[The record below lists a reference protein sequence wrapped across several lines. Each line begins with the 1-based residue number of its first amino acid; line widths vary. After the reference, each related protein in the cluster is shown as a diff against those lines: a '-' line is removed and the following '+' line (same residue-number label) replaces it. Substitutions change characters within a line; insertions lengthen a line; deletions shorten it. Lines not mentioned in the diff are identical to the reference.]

1 MKPQRHTVVKRVV
14 VHIAHRGYLYAGIFL
29 HHLHSVVVADFG
41 TTGTQVEALAAY
53 AGRQV
58 HHIEGEM
65 FARNEAVDHK
75 NVTGAEIILLLLVQG
90 YVHLAALEIERNG
103 LAVQISELGG
113 IVEQGHVHAAAVRTV
128 IMDYLIVC
136 SCNLR
141 VCNEILEHET
151 VLYLADSQDGME
163 ASIVLCH
170 CGNDL
175 GHVVHLLVVLLLG
188 PPVLPVREEL
198 LVVLRRVVVDV
209 EEVLEVI
216 ETHDIVAAAAFLREE
231 RSAEQQ

>member
-1 MKPQRHTVVKRVV
+1 MKPDCHTVVERIV
-14 VHIAHRGYLYAGIFL
+14 VHIAHRGYLYAWILL
-29 HHLHSVVVADFG
+29 HHLHSVVIADFG
-41 TTGTQVEALAAY
+41 TTGTQVEALATY

-90 YVHLAALEIERNG
+90 DVHLAALEIERNG
-103 LAVQISELGG
+103 LAVQIGELGG

-151 VLYLADSQDGME
+151 VLYLADSQDGMK

-209 EEVLEVI
+209 EEVLKVI